1 MPTVKTIAKT
11 NNRETKKGGN
21 RMPSDRL
28 LGDCELAAEVL
39 HGLLDGIVLVDMNG
53 EVVYVNNAFEKMLG
67 YKASELVGKSV
78 LALPTYHGS
87 KMGTEK
93 AAALFRQSVR
103 AGIPDSIDM
112 YALTK
117 KGNKIPL
124 NFTSSVIKDNDSNPR
139 ALVAVVRDITER
151 KRMEKALRKSEQL
164 SRSMLE
170 TAGTGIYILQDG
182 RFQYVNR
189 LFEAISGYSLD
200 ELKDK
205 QSLDLVHPSDRES
218 VHKKAIEV
226 LKGQSHVPYQFRLM
240 KKDGEIAWV
249 LDRLASLEYD
259 GKRSVLG
266 SLSDI
271 SEIKK
276 AEAQILEY
284 TKQLET
290 LFDIGITANGT
301 LDINDLLDSVLKK
314 VLQVINFEAGG
325 IYLFDRQINEL
336 VLKSYFGVPDRFVKK
351 MERMR
356 VTEGFTSRI
365 ALSGRPLFVPD
376 VNLDERLKRIG
387 ISSAGIQSFATIPI
401 MAKEQ
406 ILGIMAVGCRRP
418 CQFPQSTVHL
428 LGTICSQIGLAIDN
442 AQLYERAL
450 QLAYT
455 DGLTGLYNRRYLLEQ
470 MEREFARANRNGSSL
485 SLIMMD
491 LDGLKIINDR
501 FGHNDGDHVL
511 KELGQLIKL
520 NTRASDVAARWG
532 GDEFVVL
539 APDTIVKSAHRIAER
554 IRAKVEL
561 CRPMITNKRTAI
573 TVSVGVAAYPEHAS
587 SLTEL
592 IKHAD
597 EAMYNAKGLG
607 KNQVCVFCK
616 SQAQH
621 IRVHK

>member
-1 MPTVKTIAKT
+1 MATVKVIAKT
-11 NNRETKKGGN
+11 NNQETKKRGKPG
-21 RMPSDRL
+21 SLDRS
-28 LGDCELAAEVL
+28 LGKGELAAAVL
-39 HGLLDGIVLVDMNG
+39 YGLFDGIVLVNMIG

-67 YKASELVGKSV
+67 YKARELVGKPA
-78 LALPTYHGS
+78 LALPTYQGS
-87 KMGTEK
+87 KKGTEK
-93 AAALFRQSVR
+93 ATALFQQLVKS
-103 AGIPDSIDM
+103 GIPDSIDM

-117 KGNKIPL
+117 AGNKIPL
-124 NFTSSVIKDNDSNPR
+124 NFTASVINDKDNNPQ

-151 KRMEKALRKSEQL
+151 KQMEQALRRSEHM

-189 LFEAISGYSLD
+189 LFEALSGYSFD

-205 QSLDLVHPSDRES
+205 HSLDFVHPSDREF
-218 VHKKAIEV
+218 VRKKAIQV
-226 LKGQSHVPYQFRLM
+226 LKGQSHLPYQFRFM

-249 LDRLASLEYD
+249 LDRLASLDYG

-276 AEAQILEY
+276 AEGQILEY
-284 TKQLET
+284 TKQLEA

-301 LDINDLLDSVLKK
+301 LDVNNLLNSVLKK
-314 VLQVINFEAGG
+314 VLQVINFDAGG
-325 IYLFDRQINEL
+325 IYIFDRQTNEL
-336 VLKSYFGVPDRFVKK
+336 FLKSHFGVPEKFVHR

-356 VTEGFTSRI
+356 VTEGFTARI
-365 ALSGRPLFVPD
+365 ALSGKPLFVPD
-376 VNLDERLKRIG
+376 INLDERLKRIG

-401 MAKEQ
+401 ITKEKV
-406 ILGIMAVGCRRP
+406 LGIMAIGSRTP
-418 CQFPQSTVHL
+418 YQFPQSTVHL
-428 LGTICSQIGLAIDN
+428 LGTICNQIGLAIDN

-470 MEREFARANRNGSSL
+470 LEREFARANRNESSL
-485 SLIMMD
+485 SLIMID
-491 LDGLKIINDR
+491 LDGLKDINDR
-501 FGHNDGDHVL
+501 FGHNEGDHIL
-511 KELGQLIKL
+511 QELGRLTKL

-539 APDTIVKSAHRIAER
+539 APDTVAKSAHRIAER

-561 CRPMITNKRTAI
+561 YKPTIRGKQPTI
-573 TVSVGVAAYPEHAS
+573 TVSVGVATYPEHAG

-592 IKHAD
+592 IKRAD

-607 KNQVCVFCK
+607 KNQVCVFYRRK
-616 SQAQH
+616 GQQDS
-621 IRVHK
+621 VHK